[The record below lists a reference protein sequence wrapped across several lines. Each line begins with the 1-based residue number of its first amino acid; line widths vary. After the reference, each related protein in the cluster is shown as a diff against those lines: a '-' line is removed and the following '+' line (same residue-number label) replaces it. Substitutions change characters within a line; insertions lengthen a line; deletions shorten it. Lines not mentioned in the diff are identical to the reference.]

1 MPFFEHDGIRFHYQT
16 AGGGTPLVFTHGL
29 TGNLENARD
38 LTGEMPGYR
47 QVFWDAR
54 GHGRTSPAGPAGG
67 FSFDVLARDLAA
79 LLDHLQIERAVVGGI
94 SMGAGISAKFAILN
108 PDRVRALILVR
119 PAWLTEP
126 LPEGLE
132 LMPVAAAYMEQFGM
146 EQGRE
151 RFVQSPGYLSL
162 LASQPDTAA
171 ALSEQ
176 FVTEAAF
183 ERRGRLTGIP
193 GDAPI
198 RAWGEV
204 EGLRIPALV
213 IGCEPDYLHPLSFAR
228 AWAERLPC
236 GRFAQVPAKSAGF
249 ELYAG
254 AVRQHIAEFLS
265 SHRRDPE
272 SVISPACR

>member
-16 AGGGTPLVFTHGL
+16 AGSGTPLVFTHGL
-29 TGNLENARD
+29 TGNLGNARD
-38 LTGEMPGYR
+38 LTGDMPGYR
-47 QVFWDAR
+47 QAFWDAR
-54 GHGRTSPAGPAGG
+54 GHGSTSPAGPAGG
-67 FSFDVLARDLAA
+67 FSFDVFARDLAA
-79 LLDHLQIERAVVGGI
+79 LLDLLEIERAVVGGV
-94 SMGAGISAKFAILN
+94 SMGAGVSTKFAILN

-119 PAWLTEP
+119 PAWLIEP

-132 LMPVAAAYMEQFGM
+132 LMPVAAGYMEEFGM

-151 RFVQSPGYLSL
+151 GFVQSGGYRSL

-176 FVTEAAF
+176 FLAEAAF

-198 RAWGEV
+198 RAWSEV
-204 EGLRIPALV
+204 ESLRIPALV
-213 IGCEPDYLHPLSFAR
+213 IGCEPDYVHPLSFAKV
-228 AWAERLPC
+228 WAERLPR

-249 ELYAG
+249 EPYAD
-254 AVRQHIAEFLS
+254 AVRQHIAGFLS
-265 SHRRDPE
+265 SLEVDR
-272 SVISPACR
+272 